1 MTDAWATII
10 VGALALLGTL
20 LGTVASSRLTAY
32 RIEQLERK
40 VDKHNSV
47 IDRMYQAEDRLNLID
62 EKIRVANHRID
73 DLETD
78 KEE

>member
-1 MTDAWATII
+1 MTDAWATIV
-10 VGALALLGTL
+10 VGLLALLGTA

-47 IDRMYQAEDRLNLID
+47 IDRMYKAEDRLNLLD
-62 EKIRVANHRID
+62 EKVKVANHRID
-73 DLETD
+73 DLEIE
-78 KEE
+78 KE